1 MSNLAGKVA
10 VVTGGNS
17 GVGKETAV
25 GLAQLGAHVV
35 IAARNATKANAAVDE
50 IRTRTGAG
58 DRVETMPID
67 LASFDSVRKFA
78 AAYRNS
84 HDRLDILVNNAGLVL
99 GKRRVTDDG
108 HETQFQVNHLGHFL
122 LANELRDML
131 VASAPA
137 RVVVVSSIAHQQ
149 ARDGLDFDDLD
160 WSERRYRG
168 FKVYCA
174 TKLANILFSN
184 EFARRLAGTGVTCNS
199 LHPGFVASNFARE
212 NDLGWWA
219 NIGMPLARPFAIS
232 AKKGALTSIH
242 VASSD
247 AVEELSGL
255 YFKKC
260 VVAMPSANALD
271 DAAAARLWEV
281 SEKMVAG

>member
-1 MSNLAGKVA
+1 MSDLAGKVV

-25 GLAQLGAHVV
+25 GLAQLGARVV
-35 IAARNATKANAAVDE
+35 IAARNAAKAKGAVDE

-78 AAYRNS
+78 ADYRNT

-99 GKRRVTDDG
+99 GKRRVTEDG

-122 LANELRDML
+122 LTNELRDML

-137 RVVVVSSIAHQQ
+137 RIVVVASIAHRG
-149 ARDGLDFDDLD
+149 ARHGLDFDDLE
-160 WSERRYRG
+160 WSRRRYRA
-168 FKVYCA
+168 FAVYSA

-184 EFARRLAGTGVTCNS
+184 ELARRLAGTGVTSNA
-199 LHPGFVASNFARE
+199 LHPGFVASNFGLE

-219 NIGMPLARPFAIS
+219 KFAMPLARPFAIS
-232 AKKGALTSIH
+232 SKKGALTSIH

-247 AVEELSGL
+247 AVAGLTGL
-255 YFKKC
+255 YFTKC
-260 VVAMPSANALD
+260 AVAMPTSYALD